1 MKHEFHGLTGI
12 LSDPVVAAAIGAIV
26 GLRAV
31 PGTSLIEKLVNVAA
45 SFAIAAYGGSALVAH
60 MSIANEQLRAGII
73 FAVGVCGLVVLGGL
87 FEAIKKTAAFE
98 RVVEWGL
105 SWLPRRGSQDKGGE

>member
-1 MKHEFHGLTGI
+1 MKSEFNGLSGI
-12 LSDPVVAAAIGAIV
+12 LTDPVVAAAIGAIV

-31 PGTSLIEKLVNVAA
+31 PGTSLIEKVINVAA
-45 SFAIAAYGGSALVAH
+45 SFAVAAYGGSALVEH
-60 MSIANEQLRAGII
+60 MGVMNPKLSAGII

-87 FEAIKKTAAFE
+87 FEALKKTAAFE